1 MKNNIFKH
9 SYDSVILSYSVLKRL
24 RSGKVDSLVER
35 IRSQKIHYLAQQFG
49 IVPAYSYN
57 LYIRGPYSPDLAYDL
72 YQIKNNSIE
81 AEIIDFVPNKLEKR
95 FKKLKTFIKGKS
107 NRELEV
113 IATLHWLIEIAN
125 FPKNKAIEKL
135 VELKNASKIETDYA
149 LNSIKKICKN

>member
-1 MKNNIFKH
+1 MKNNIFKN

-24 RSGKVDSLVER
+24 RSGKVDLLEDR

-49 IVPAYSYN
+49 VVPSYSYN
-57 LYIRGPYSPDLAYDL
+57 LYIRGPYSPDLACDL

-81 AEIIDFVPNKLEKR
+81 TEIIDFVPHELEKR
-95 FKKLKTFIKGKS
+95 FERLKTFIKGKS

-113 IATLHWLIEIAN
+113 ITTLHWLIEVAN

-135 VELKNASKIETDYA
+135 VELKNASKIEINYA
-149 LNSIKKICKN
+149 FNSIKKICKD